1 MLGLFYYTII
11 ELLYILMNIFV
22 VGGRRKLWVD
32 RINFLSDL
40 KSENVDLIGRG
51 GNLEKKNKFLLMPPH
66 LLNIRE
72 VPNQLLR

>member
-51 GNLEKKNKFLLMPPH
+51 V
-66 LLNIRE
+66 I
-72 VPNQLLR
+72 

>member
-32 RINFLSDL
+32 RINFLSD
-40 KSENVDLIGRG
+40 SEGKNIDLIGRG
-51 GNLEKKNKFLLMPPH
+51 A
-66 LLNIRE
+66 I
-72 VPNQLLR
+72 